1 MGQGAHGLPSEL
13 AESWAASGRRL
24 NLFLEQEW
32 VHVSGEE
39 SGFQA
44 SCGSPWVHSSCGAET
59 TQGCARAAVPSV
71 WCAWVSPGKT
81 SELLSSPPHMGP
93 SQGLSPDLLA
103 SLPFPPSSMG
113 MILYSLGVE
122 GGFLLVS
129 CVIRRCDPD
138 VLLGEP
144 SSVSSCPRG
153 APLRTVVTLT
163 VS

>member
-32 VHVSGEE
+32 VHVPGEE

-122 GGFLLVS
+122 GAS
-129 CVIRRCDPD
+129 CWCR
-138 VLLGEP
+138 VLLGD
-144 SSVSSCPRG
+144 
-153 APLRTVVTLT
+153 VTLMC
-163 VS
+163 SWGS